1 AGERTPPR
9 WRDDGD
15 RARYRHPVGNRR
27 GTGAGYLWTL
37 ARQPRINDDPYQRLV
52 ARAKKLGYDPSLL
65 EKMPRPSGG

>member
-1 AGERTPPR
+1 
-9 WRDDGD
+9 
-15 RARYRHPVGNRR
+15 VGNRR